1 MKAATRARVIPD
13 ERFSA
18 FRGLAPE
25 HRVTNC
31 GRCGALL
38 VPEFQPV
45 RPLPANRAGFPP
57 PVAGYLPDPD
67 CRGHEEPACEA
78 CLRVRRGRDIALRT
92 DRRRAGVNP
101 GDPDPAAENAVR
113 AGEDA

>member
-1 MKAATRARVIPD
+1 MTTAMRARVIPD

-18 FRGLAPE
+18 FRGLAPD

-38 VPEFQPV
+38 VPEFQPD

-67 CRGHEEPACEA
+67 CRGHEEPACEV
-78 CLRVRRGRDIALRT
+78 CLRVRRGWATRT
-92 DRRRAGVNP
+92 RPGGDSPAGE
-101 GDPDPAAENAVR
+101 PAAPSGR
-113 AGEDA
+113 